1 MWATWPSTPPSK
13 QKNVGNRGENV
24 IFSFGP
30 KAIQME
36 RKLKPCDAHGQ
47 LHTKLGPA
55 ETQHEE
61 HCFKRSVIDSQ
72 RMWKILVKNGRF
84 EDFGLG
90 WPCPH
95 LEAIWTSTWP
105 PNGSNLGPNSGTSKP
120 SWGEVGGK
128 WAQVGPGDQ
137 SRPIIETAHLD
148 NVGPICKPQS
158 CALFGFLSRANV
170 HPPAE
175 AAPVN
180 RGLFESIGSAPKLSR
195 LGTFGAGG
203 FYMSNTN

>member
-1 MWATWPSTPPSK
+1 MWATWPCTPPSK

-24 IFSFGP
+24 IFSFVP

-55 ETQHEE
+55 ETQHGE

-72 RMWKILVKNGRF
+72 RMWKIPVKNGRF

-105 PNGSNLGPNSGTSKP
+105 PNGSNLGPKP
-120 SWGEVGGK
+120 
-128 WAQVGPGDQ
+128 ADQ
-137 SRPIIETAHLD
+137 SRPIIETAHLA
-148 NVGPICKPQS
+148 NFGPICKPQS
-158 CALFGFLSRANV
+158 CVLFGFLSRANV